1 MKIAYSD
8 TIFGFQA
15 MSLKPIGP
23 VSDNRSVAQGLR
35 VYNHDGKLGLD
46 FALGSL
52 NPLLMSSEYFH
63 LFIGKLHSARAL
75 RFSLPLLAR
84 TRRRYYC
91 RPHPISLPKRI
102 ERGAKTMALISP
114 IPPLEL
120 TSGSLEGED
129 LSATAFDVLS
139 WNPN

>member
-75 RFSLPLLAR
+75 PSPFWHVLDVDIIAGPTPFPFQNGLR
-84 TRRRYYC
+84 
-91 RPHPISLPKRI
+91 

-120 TSGSLEGED
+120 TKGSLKGED
-129 LSATAFDVLS
+129 PTSSTFDLLP